1 MRNFIIAVVLLLG
14 VLFVVSHTAEVEEI
28 AAILR
33 RGDWLFIFLA
43 LILILLWLTNM
54 AGSYKTLFNVL
65 DLDESFLRLLLLT
78 ISANFINVVAPS
90 GGIGGMAIFIADAR
104 QRGRTG
110 ARAMVAGAL
119 YVIFDYLGFF
129 FFLGLGLI
137 VLFRRN
143 ILKGTEISASIILFL
158 MWLGMSILVYLGF
171 KSEKALAN
179 ALAWLARTGNRL
191 LRPFIKRE
199 KFSEESARSVAH
211 DAADGIREIRKRPKE
226 LIYPFL
232 LSLSNKLL
240 LLLIFWVLFI
250 AYKVPVSIGT
260 LVAGTALAY
269 LFEIVSPTPY
279 GMGIVEGILTL
290 AFRAMYIPISEA
302 LVITM
307 AYRGITFW
315 IPLLLG
321 AITFRWVG
329 APSDKITIN

>member
-14 VLFVVSHTAEVEEI
+14 VLFIVSHTAEVEEI

-33 RGDWLFIFLA
+33 RGDWLFILIA
-43 LILILLWLTNM
+43 VILISIWLANM
-54 AGSYKTLFNVL
+54 AGSYKTLFNIL
-65 DLDESFLRLLLLT
+65 DLDETYLRLLLLT
-78 ISANFINVVAPS
+78 VSANFINVVAPS
-90 GGIGGMAIFIADAR
+90 GGIGGVAIFIADAR
-104 QRGRTG
+104 QKGRTG

-143 ILKGTEISASIILFL
+143 ILNGTEISASIILFF
-158 MWLGMSILVYLGF
+158 MWVGMSILLYLGF
-171 KSEKALAN
+171 KSEQALAN

-191 LRPFIKRE
+191 LRPFINRD

-226 LIYPFL
+226 LVYPFI
-232 LSLSNKLL
+232 LSLTNKLL

-250 AYKVPVSIGT
+250 AYPVPVSIGT

-279 GMGIVEGILTL
+279 GMGIVEGVLTL
-290 AFRAMYIPISEA
+290 SFRAMFICRP
-302 LVITM
+302 
-307 AYRGITFW
+307 
-315 IPLLLG
+315 
-321 AITFRWVG
+321 
-329 APSDKITIN
+329 

>member
-1 MRNFIIAVVLLLG
+1 MRNFIIAVGLLLG
-14 VLFVVSHTAEVEEI
+14 VLFIVSHTAEVEEI

-33 RGDWLFIFLA
+33 RGDWLFI
-43 LILILLWLTNM
+43 LIAVALILLWLANM

-65 DLDESFLRLLLLT
+65 DLDESYLRLLILT

-119 YVIFDYLGFF
+119 YVIFDYLGFSF
-129 FFLGLGLI
+129 LLGLGLL

-143 ILKGTEISASIILFL
+143 ILNGTEISASIILFF
-158 MWLGMSILVYLGF
+158 MWLGMSVLVYLGF
-171 KSEKALAN
+171 KSEEALAN

-191 LRPFIKRE
+191 LKPFIKRE
-199 KFSEESARSVAH
+199 KFNEESARSVAH
-211 DAADGIREIRKRPKE
+211 DAADGIREIRKHPKE
-226 LIYPFL
+226 LTYPFI
-232 LSLSNKLL
+232 LSLSNKIL

-250 AYKVPVSIGT
+250 AYEVPVSIGT
-260 LVAGTALAY
+260 LVSGTALAY

-279 GMGIVEGILTL
+279 GMGIVEGVLTL

-302 LVITM
+302 LVITL

-329 APSDKITIN
+329 APSDEIPIN

>member
-1 MRNFIIAVVLLLG
+1 MRNFIIAVGLLLG
-14 VLFVVSHTAEVEEI
+14 VLFIVSHTAEVEEI

-33 RGDWLFIFLA
+33 RGDWLFI
-43 LILILLWLTNM
+43 LIAAALILLWLANM

-65 DLDESFLRLLLLT
+65 DLDDDYFRLLLLT
-78 ISANFINVVAPS
+78 VSANFINVVAPS

-129 FFLGLGLI
+129 FFLGLGLL

-143 ILKGTEISASIILFL
+143 ILNGTEISASIILFF

-171 KSEKALAN
+171 KSEEALAN

-191 LRPFIKRE
+191 LMPFIKRE

-240 LLLIFWVLFI
+240 LLLIFWALFI
-250 AYKVPVSIGT
+250 AYQVPISIGT

-279 GMGIVEGILTL
+279 GMGIVEGVLTL

-329 APSDKITIN
+329 APPDEIPIN